1 LSRILFFR
9 VLVLAGYLSG
19 FAIVSEAGS
28 FLQPV
33 AAKYGL
39 TDLAVPFPVRESASG
54 ADFQNPE
61 APFDGL
67 RSLCLDS
74 RGKEWLGSTNGAV
87 LFNRQSTDPWERW
100 RVFAGKRWLVDDN
113 VRNIWIDP
121 ALAGKVWI
129 RTATGVSLID
139 FQDYSL
145 QKKAEFFEKRVQ
157 ARHVRHGLVADC
169 ELGLAGDLS
178 SFAPASSDNDGLWT
192 AIYAAAESY
201 RYAVTKDAEAK
212 RNAQRSI
219 NALMLLERVTGIP
232 GFPARS
238 VVSMQENLPRDGE
251 WHSGPEGQFQWKGDT
266 SSDEIVG
273 HYYAYSIFFDLV
285 ADRKEREQIRKVVAR
300 ITDHIID
307 HDWNLVDLDGKPT
320 LWGRWSESYFDSE
333 NGRDDQGLNA
343 LELLSFLKTAHHIT
357 GLPRFKAA
365 YQNRVEHGYVKRLE
379 SYRAVEINFSDDELA
394 YLSWQPLLRYEHDAE
409 LRGNY
414 LRTFK
419 ALAAVTQSDR
429 NPLWNFIVLESLPR
443 AGSQD
448 LISAAEKTLERIPM
462 DLATWGVRNSS
473 RKNLEYRAALDRF
486 GRRELVTA
494 LPPDERPVAKWNSN
508 PYYPDGGGNGHSE
521 DDGAFFLLPYW
532 LGRYHHWI
540 K

>member
-1 LSRILFFR
+1 M
-9 VLVLAGYLSG
+9 
-19 FAIVSEAGS
+19 
-28 FLQPV
+28 
-33 AAKYGL
+33 
-39 TDLAVPFPVRESASG
+39 
-54 ADFQNPE
+54 
-61 APFDGL
+61 
-67 RSLCLDS
+67 
-74 RGKEWLGSTNGAV
+74 
-87 LFNRQSTDPWERW
+87 
-100 RVFAGKRWLVDDN
+100 DDN
-113 VRNIWIDP
+113 VQNIWIDP
-121 ALAGKVWI
+121 ASPGRIWI

-145 QKKAEFFEKRVQ
+145 QKKAEFFETRVQ

-169 ELGLAGDLS
+169 ELGTAGDLS
-178 SFAPASSDNDGLWT
+178 SFAPTSSDNDGLWT

-201 RYAVTKDAEAK
+201 RYAVTGAPEAK
-212 RNAQRSI
+212 SNARRSI
-219 NALMLLERVTGIP
+219 GALMFLERVTGIP

-238 VVSMQENLPRDGE
+238 VVATNENLPRDGE
-251 WHSGPEGQFQWKGDT
+251 WHPARDGQFRWKGDT

-273 HYYAYSIFFDLV
+273 HYYAYSIYFDLV
-285 ADRKEREQIRKVVAR
+285 ADRKEREEIRKVVTR
-300 ITDHIID
+300 MTDHIID
-307 HDWNLVDLDGKPT
+307 HDWNLIDLDGKPT

-365 YQNRVEHGYVKRLE
+365 YQNRIEHGYVKRLG
-379 SYRAVEINFSDDELA
+379 SYRSVEINFSDDELA

-414 LRTFK
+414 LPVFK
-419 ALAAVTQSDR
+419 ALATVTRSDR
-429 NPLWNFIVLESLPR
+429 NPLWNFIALESLPR

-448 LISAAEKTLERIPM
+448 LISAAEKTLERVPM
-462 DLATWGVRNSS
+462 DLVTWSVRNSS
-473 RKNLEYRAALDRF
+473 RKNLEYRTALDRF
-486 GRRELVTA
+486 GRRELVSA

-508 PYYPDGGGNGHSE
+508 PYYPDGGGNGHAE